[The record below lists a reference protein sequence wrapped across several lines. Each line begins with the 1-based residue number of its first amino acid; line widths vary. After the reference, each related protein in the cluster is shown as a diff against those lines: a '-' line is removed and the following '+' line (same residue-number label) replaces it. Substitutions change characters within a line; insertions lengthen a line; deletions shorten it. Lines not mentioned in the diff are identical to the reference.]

1 MGKNEYVYVICQNA
15 RNGRVMTI
23 EESRESLESEEVD
36 TPQTDNSSWSNYF
49 YSFVPKF

>member
-36 TPQTDNSSWSNYF
+36 TPEMERSWSTYVN
-49 YSFVPKF
+49 SFVPKF